1 MEIEYKGHR
10 IVLVDYDPVSHHP
23 DLGLHPR
30 QAFVVRDEMDEP
42 SLPTS
47 QQWFWAPRDA
57 MAAIDVAESLIH
69 MVKDRKWPSTVCF
82 EYNQLV
88 AYRQNFDLVY
98 GVILKARQIVRDARE
113 SAKDFGEDVSSEIE
127 EIDRLL
133 SALPAQVQ
141 ARG

>member
-10 IVLVDYDPVSHHP
+10 IVLVDYDPVVHHP
-23 DLGLHPR
+23 DLGLTPK

-47 QQWFWAPRDA
+47 QQWFWSPRDA
-57 MAAIDVAESLIH
+57 MAAIEVAESLVH
-69 MVKDRKWPSTVCF
+69 LVKGKKWPSTVCF

-88 AYRQNFDLVY
+88 AHRQNFDLVY
-98 GVILKARQIVRDARE
+98 GVVLKVRQIVRDAR
-113 SAKDFGEDVSSEIE
+113 SAAADFDDEVPDEIAQ
-127 EIDRLL
+127 IDKVV